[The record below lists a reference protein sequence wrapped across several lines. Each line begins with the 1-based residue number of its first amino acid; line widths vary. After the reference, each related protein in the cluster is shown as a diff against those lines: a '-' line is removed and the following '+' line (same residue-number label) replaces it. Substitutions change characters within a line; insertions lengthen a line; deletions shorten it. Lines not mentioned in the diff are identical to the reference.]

1 MRLLRCASSGK
12 TMNQI
17 DTFLSE
23 INWEK
28 WQSSHKL
35 FAILDCAHVPDAI
48 WRPLHGLDASICR
61 PLFEGTPDEGLS
73 SVEPLLLDALHPSTP
88 RLMPWLIE
96 QEKAS
101 PSVLWLASQ
110 QPIEAVQKHISP
122 LLSADLPD
130 APDSVLR
137 FYDPSVMYKLM
148 QVCTTEQKAR
158 FFVAVDHWWAWNKR
172 TAQRLAFARPKTDV
186 SPAAQCKL
194 SESQM
199 ERFSQLDI
207 ADFVHDTTVDIVKRK
222 AELTHAK
229 GLSNQALTQHVDNH
243 IGKAMA
249 YGFESEETI
258 QAYLQCVAQ
267 ALGWSFAEQG
277 PHERIMAT
285 LKDAGCDE
293 DEKLERL
300 QSYCATL

>member
-1 MRLLRCASSGK
+1 M
-12 TMNQI
+12 
-17 DTFLSE
+17 
-23 INWEK
+23 
-28 WQSSHKL
+28 
-35 FAILDCAHVPDAI
+35 
-48 WRPLHGLDASICR
+48 
-61 PLFEGTPDEGLS
+61 
-73 SVEPLLLDALHPSTP
+73 LLDALSPLTP
-88 RLMPWLIE
+88 RLMPWLIA

-137 FYDPSVMYKLM
+137 FYDPSVMNKLM
-148 QVCTTEQKAR
+148 QVCTAEQKTR
-158 FFVAVDHWWAWNKR
+158 FFVGVDQWWAWNKR
-172 TAQRLAFARPKTDV
+172 TAQRLAFARPKTNV
-186 SPAAQCKL
+186 HPAAQCKL

-199 ERFSQLDI
+199 KRFSQLDV
-207 ADFVHDTTVDIVKRK
+207 ADFVHDTQMDIMNNK
-222 AELTHAK
+222 ATLTHAK
-229 GLSNQALTQHVDNH
+229 NLNNQALAQQVDHH
-243 IGKAMA
+243 IKQAMA

-258 QAYLQCVAQ
+258 HAYLQCVAQ
-267 ALGWSFAEQG
+267 ALGWDFTDQG
-277 PHERIMAT
+277 QHERIMTT

>member
-1 MRLLRCASSGK
+1 
-12 TMNQI
+12 MNQI

-23 INWEK
+23 IDWKK

-35 FAILDCAHVPDAI
+35 LAILDCAHVPNAI
-48 WRPLHGLDASICR
+48 WRPLHGLDSSVCR

-73 SVEPLLLDALHPSTP
+73 CVEPLLLDALHPSTP
-88 RLMPWLIE
+88 RLMPWLIK

-110 QPIEAVQKHISP
+110 QPIEAVQKRIAP
-122 LLSADLPD
+122 LLSADLPE

-137 FYDPSVMYKLM
+137 FYDPSVMNKLM

-158 FFVAVDHWWAWNKR
+158 FFVGVDQWWAWNQR
-172 TAQRLAFARPKTDV
+172 TAQRLAFVRPKTDV
-186 SPAAQCKL
+186 RPAAQCKF

-199 ERFSQLDI
+199 ERFSQLDV
-207 ADFVHDTTVDIVKRK
+207 ADFVHDTQMEIVNNK
-222 AELTHAK
+222 ATLTHAK
-229 GLSNQALTQHVDNH
+229 SLSNQALAQQVEHH
-243 IGKAMA
+243 INQAMA

-258 QAYLQCVAQ
+258 QAYLQCVTK
-267 ALGWSFAEQG
+267 ALGWGFAEPGQ
-277 PHERIMAT
+277 HETLMAA
-285 LKDAGCDE
+285 LKDAGLDE

-300 QSYCATL
+300 QSYCSTL